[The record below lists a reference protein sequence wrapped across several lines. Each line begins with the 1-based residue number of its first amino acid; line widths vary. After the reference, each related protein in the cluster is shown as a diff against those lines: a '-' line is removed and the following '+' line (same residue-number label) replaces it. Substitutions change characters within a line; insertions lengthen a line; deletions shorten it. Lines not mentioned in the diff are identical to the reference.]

1 MFKFYLT
8 IVCSVITFSCLSQ
21 KIIKTPG
28 VPKYVPESK
37 ALHDTIARMD
47 SIFFEAY
54 NSCKMDVVESLI
66 SDSMEFYHDQGGL
79 STSKKEI
86 VEAIK
91 KNICGKVRR
100 EVLKGS
106 IEVYNIPNFG
116 AVEMGAHRFHN
127 LVEKSTSRFAKFVL
141 TWHRENGHWKLYRII
156 SLH

>member
-1 MFKFYLT
+1 MFKIYVT
-8 IVCSVITFSCLSQ
+8 IICSVITLQCLSQ
-21 KIIKTPG
+21 KTSKTTG
-28 VPKYVPESK
+28 LPKYFPESK

-47 SIFFEAY
+47 SIFFDAY

-66 SDSMEFYHDQGGL
+66 SDSMEFYHDRGGL
-79 STSKKEI
+79 STSKKDI
-86 VEAIK
+86 VVAIK
-91 KNICGKVRR
+91 NNICHKVRR

-141 TWHRENGHWKLYRII
+141 IWHRENGQWKLYRII